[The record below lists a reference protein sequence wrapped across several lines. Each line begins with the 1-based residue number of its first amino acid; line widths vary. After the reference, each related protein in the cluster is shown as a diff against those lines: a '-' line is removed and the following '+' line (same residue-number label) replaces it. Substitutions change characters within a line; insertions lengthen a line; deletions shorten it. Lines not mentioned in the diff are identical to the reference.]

1 MEEITFDEA
10 FGQEGIA
17 KAILASIT
25 EKARTDGIQI
35 GIPWSKDVYDYLL
48 EASAEA
54 DIEEILGIVAG
65 DAYSDMDI
73 IG

>member
-25 EKARTDGIQI
+25 EKA
-35 GIPWSKDVYDYLL
+35 IPWSKDVYDYLL